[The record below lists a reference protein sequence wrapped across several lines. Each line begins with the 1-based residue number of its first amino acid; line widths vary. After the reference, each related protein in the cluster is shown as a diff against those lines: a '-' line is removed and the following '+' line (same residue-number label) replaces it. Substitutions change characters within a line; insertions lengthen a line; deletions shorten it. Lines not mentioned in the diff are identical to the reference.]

1 MSVGRT
7 WGISLLGIDGVPVE
21 VEADVSRSLPRLVII
36 GLADRS
42 LSEAE
47 GRVRLA
53 AANSDCRLPNG
64 RITVNLSPAS
74 LPKGGAGFDLAIAVA
89 CLAADSRVR
98 LDSVAAVVHLGELAL
113 DGRLRPTRGILPSVR
128 AAVRAG
134 HSTIMVPSG
143 NAAEAR
149 LVPAAEVVPVASLRD
164 AAIWHGAQLEP
175 VAVNAL
181 IAEDTTLAERVR
193 AAPDLGDVWGQED
206 AVRALVVA
214 AAGGHHL
221 WMSGPPGSG
230 KTMLAERLPGIL
242 PDLSV
247 DEALDVASVRSLS
260 GDVPLEHVDRRP
272 PWESP
277 HHSASLSALI
287 GGGTGLIRPG
297 AAARAAH
304 GVLFL
309 DEASEFPGH
318 TLDALR
324 QPLESGEIVI
334 HRVVGSARFPGAF
347 QLVLASNPCPCGYFG
362 DRTHDCRCTPA
373 EVRRYRSRLSG
384 PLIDRV
390 DIRLGVRPV
399 SAAVLHDAQTRD
411 NLTTAHARAA
421 VDAARERST
430 SRLADTP
437 WATNAQVPGSWL
449 RDPDHALSR
458 ELVRPLDAALAT
470 GQLSM
475 RGYDRVLRI
484 AWTLGDLDGV
494 TAPQPEHLGEALYLR
509 GRGVQ

>member
-1 MSVGRT
+1 MAVGRT
-7 WGISLLGIDGVPVE
+7 WGMSLLGIDGVPVE

-36 GLADRS
+36 GLADRA

-53 AANSDCRLPNG
+53 ASNSDCRLPNG

-74 LPKGGAGFDLAIAVA
+74 LPKAGAGFDLAIALA

-98 LDSVAAVVHLGELAL
+98 SDSVAPVVHLGELAL
-113 DGRLRPTRGILPSVR
+113 DGRLRPTRGVLPAVR

-134 HSTIMVPSG
+134 HGRIMVPAG
-143 NAAEAR
+143 NAAEAK
-149 LVPAAEVVPVASLRD
+149 LVADADVIPVASLRE

-175 VAVNAL
+175 VAVEML
-181 IAEDTTLAERVR
+181 TEDDAGSPAPGRRV
-193 AAPDLGDVWGQED
+193 PDLGDVWGQED

-242 PDLSV
+242 PDLS
-247 DEALDVASVRSLS
+247 DDDALDVASVRSLA
-260 GDVPLEHVDRRP
+260 GTGRVDHVDRRP

-287 GGGTGLIRPG
+287 GGGSGTIRPG

-309 DEASEFPGH
+309 DEAAEFPGH

-324 QPLESGEIVI
+324 QPLESGEILI
-334 HRVVGSARFPGAF
+334 HRVVGSARFPGRF

-362 DRTHDCRCTPA
+362 DRTHECRCTPA
-373 EVRRYRSRLSG
+373 EIRRYRSRLSG

-390 DIRLGVRPV
+390 DIRLTVQPV
-399 SAAVLHDAQTRD
+399 AAAVLHDARTRD
-411 NLTTAHARAA
+411 SLETSEARAR
-421 VDAARERST
+421 VEIARARSQ
-430 SRLADTP
+430 SRLASTP
-437 WATNAQVPGSWL
+437 WVTNAQVPGAWL
-449 RDPDHALSR
+449 RGEDHALPR
-458 ELVRPLDAALAT
+458 HLVRSLDAALAA

-484 AWTLGDLDGV
+484 AWTLADLADV
-494 TAPQPEHLGEALYLR
+494 PVPASDHLGEALYLR
-509 GRGVQ
+509 GRGV